1 MDFKQLTSSKLL
13 YIGVFLAIVVLVVV
27 LYFIFSKP
35 AKRSE
40 DNSGGNKS
48 AELLFFY
55 VDWCPHCKTAKPVWE
70 SLKRT
75 YETDKINDCRIIF
88 TEVNCTKETKEIE
101 ELMDKFN
108 IEGYPTFKLVKD
120 DKIYEF
126 DAKPTEDSLIS
137 FMTRF
142 V

>member
-1 MDFKQLTSSKLL
+1 MAYTWKDALLVSAVLLLLIGLWYASSSSNESFQNPTEPTFTM
-13 YIGVFLAIVVLVVV
+13 YYA
-27 LYFIFSKP
+27 
-35 AKRSE
+35 
-40 DNSGGNKS
+40 
-48 AELLFFY
+48 
-55 VDWCPHCKTAKPVWE
+55 DWCGHCKTAKPVWE